1 MNRKIMEEMS
11 QRYLIEGLDFIDAL
25 KTWKKANLNSESIRD
40 QIYYDINAKI
50 TSGEAKELYLASD
63 KIANYGFKLED
74 FGMAEKVPAGMV
86 PDGLYKTTE
95 NPRSHKDWG
104 GAKVEA
110 KDYEFSRGREDLI
123 PENIKNRDKIV
134 FTPSVRMSMI
144 KVDKN
149 VYRSKTAAKY
159 WTLKEKMGEDGNK
172 VVYLVAI
179 EDSPEEVLKKE
190 ARYKIAQIIE
200 DPNVTNPDPTVQ
212 PIQALPTVGVTTDQ
226 GLQTPID
233 QENVNPEQETSEQVE
248 KKTDTSGGNSE
259 SQKGIDEMV
268 SGVDPATLQTMQG
281 ESADQILNRMKSGT
295 PEEVAVIKKTFFDS
309 VGDEAKAEQLWI
321 ALLDTKKPTPE
332 EVAKGFSGQGQEQV
346 V

>member
-1 MNRKIMEEMS
+1 MSRKIMEELS
-11 QRYLIEGLDFIDAL
+11 QRYSREGLDFIDAL

-40 QIYYDINAKI
+40 QIYYDINEKI
-50 TSGEAKELYLASD
+50 TSGEAKELHVASD

-86 PDGLYKTTE
+86 PDGTYKTTE
-95 NPRSHKDWG
+95 NPRMNKDWG

-110 KDYEFSRGREDLI
+110 KDYEFSKGREDLI
-123 PENIKNRDKIV
+123 PENIKNRDKVV

-144 KVDKN
+144 KVENN

-179 EDSPEEVLKKE
+179 EDSPEEILKKE
-190 ARYKIAQIIE
+190 ARYKIAQIVE
-200 DPNVTNPDPTVQ
+200 NPNVANPDPTVQ
-212 PIQALPTVGVTTDQ
+212 PIQELPTVGVKTDQ
-226 GLQTPID
+226 GLQTSTD
-233 QENVNPEQETSEQVE
+233 QVEVNPEQETSEQGE
-248 KKTDTSGGNSE
+248 KKTDTSGTSE

-268 SGVDPATLQTMQG
+268 SGVDPSTLQTMQG

-295 PEEVAVIKKTFFDS
+295 PEEIAVIKDTFFKS
-309 VGDEAKAEQLWI
+309 VGDEAKAEQLWNV
-321 ALLDTKKPTPE
+321 LLATKQPTPE